1 MHEKGS
7 DKKLVS
13 DKNGFILLTP
23 VGTSKALRMLIR
35 GKVRVNKVLTWAL
48 NLKCG
53 SKVTLYLYREFFPG
67 AVWSCSE

>member
-35 GKVRVNKVLTWAL
+35 GKARVTEDLIWGL
-48 NLKCG
+48 NFK
-53 SKVTLYLYREFFPG
+53 
-67 AVWSCSE
+67 